1 MIGLV
6 DKHTHIL
13 EKVKDILMTLVY
25 EAFLK
30 TFYEEKKKLIFFNS
44 FLYIS

>member
-30 TFYEEKKKLIFFNS
+30 TFYEEKKKTDFF
-44 FLYIS
+44 